1 MPNKLSSWCLD
12 ILIILKTLKLW
23 SNLELRHIYDICIIQ
38 ALNCQH
44 ENMDNGKLP
53 IKPHLIRRPIF
64 LFLWI
69 FFWKDECTPQN
80 IMKFSFKNGIS
91 WFSKKKKRKK
101 KKKKE
106 WHKLIE
112 SSILRFLF
120 QSSEVQQTDTNN
132 KTLPKCHDWFI
143 Q

>member
-91 WFSKKKKRKK
+91 WFSKKKK
-101 KKKKE
+101 E